1 MKKARF
7 FWKST
12 CTTCRAARSFL
23 RNDLGVDLDERDYAK
38 NPLSEA
44 EIFALFDDAGLDP
57 RDFLNPRSPAYKAM
71 GLGDR
76 KLTAPEAVT
85 LMARNVNLIK
95 RPLLVAG
102 KTVIAG
108 FDRDRLRAALS

>member
-1 MKKARF
+1 
-7 FWKST
+7 
-12 CTTCRAARSFL
+12 L

-44 EIFALFDDAGLDP
+44 EISALFDDAALDP
-57 RDFLNPRSPAYKAM
+57 RDFLNPRSPAYKTM

-76 KLTAPEAVT
+76 KLTAAEAVR
-85 LMARNVNLIK
+85 LMARDLNLIK
-95 RPLLVAG
+95 RPLVFVG

-108 FDRDRLRAALS
+108 FDRDRLRAALISRDSN